1 MATGTSTVAE
11 LFSGQVHRIGD
22 ATAVVH
28 PHGRLS
34 YRQLDDVS
42 TRQARALHRH
52 GVRRGDLVAVYL
64 DNSLDLIVALLAIVK
79 SGASYLPLAVTDP
92 PRRTETLLRAAEPK
106 LVLVHQHGPEW
117 IAELAP
123 MVPMGVE
130 TGDNEPPDDPRL
142 GPAPH
147 DAAYIIHTSGSTGRP
162 KGVVIEH
169 GALATYL
176 RWAVTWYPGLA
187 GLVRVHAAP
196 AFDMAVTSLF
206 GPLVAGGT
214 LDVAPLDDP
223 GETHDTPTFLKVTP
237 AHLPLLRSMFPH
249 CAPTSDLVVGGE
261 ALTGAMLADWRRE
274 NPAATVVNEYGPTE
288 ATVGCCVHRVEPGEA
303 LAPGP
308 VPIGS
313 ATPGTRLYV
322 LDSRLLPVGEGELYI
337 AGPQLARGYLGRP
350 GLTAAAFVAD
360 PLGPPGARMYRSGD
374 RVHRRDDDLLEFA
387 GRVDDQLAV
396 NGFRVEPGEI
406 VDMLTQAAD
415 VDQAAVVALD
425 DRSTGP
431 GLVAYATPAP
441 GATPDVAALRE
452 YLADRLPGHLVP
464 TTIVLLAA
472 FPLTPN
478 GKLDYAALPEPTES
492 TGRQADSSPEPRTP
506 TEHLVCELMAEL
518 LELEQVGVDDDFF
531 ALGGTSLA
539 AARLVTRARRN
550 GVDFTLTD
558 VLSHRTVRRLL
569 DPPFRPAGR

>member
-1 MATGTSTVAE
+1 MTTGTSTVAE

-28 PHGRLS
+28 PRGRLS
-34 YRQLDDVS
+34 YRQLDDVT

-52 GVRRGDLVAVYL
+52 GVRRSDLVAVYL
-64 DNSLDLIVALLAIVK
+64 DNSVELVIALLAIVK
-79 SGASYLPLAVTDP
+79 SGACYLPLAVTDP
-92 PRRTETLLRAAEPK
+92 PRRTEMLLRAAEPK
-106 LVLVHQHGPEW
+106 LVLVHQHGPQW
-117 IAELAP
+117 LTGLAP
-123 MVPMGVE
+123 MVSVQ
-130 TGDNEPPDDPRL
+130 TYDNNDPPGDPRP
-142 GPAPH
+142 GPSPH

-176 RWAVTWYPGLA
+176 RWAVAWYPGLA

-206 GPLVAGGT
+206 GTLVAGGT
-214 LDVAPLDDP
+214 LDIAPLDDP
-223 GETHDTPTFLKVTP
+223 SETHDTPTFLKVTP
-237 AHLPLLRSMFPH
+237 AHLPLLRATFPQ
-249 CAPTSDLVVGGE
+249 CAPTSDLVVGGA

-288 ATVGCCVHRVEPGEA
+288 ATVGCCLHRVLPGDA

-308 VPIGS
+308 VPIGL

-322 LDSRLLPVGEGELYI
+322 LDSRLLPIAEGELYI
-337 AGPQLARGYLGRP
+337 AGQQLARGYLGSP

-360 PLGPPGARMYRSGD
+360 PLGPPGTRMYRSGD
-374 RVHRRDDDLLEFA
+374 RVRRRDDDLLEFT

-396 NGFRVEPGEI
+396 NGFRVEPGEV
-406 VDMLTQAAD
+406 VDMLTRAAE

-425 DRSTGP
+425 D
-431 GLVAYATPAP
+431 GLVAYAIPAP
-441 GATPDVAALRE
+441 GTTPTPATLRE

-464 TTIVLLAA
+464 TTIMLLDA
-472 FPLTPN
+472 FPLTAN
-478 GKLDYAALPEPTES
+478 GKLDYAALPES
-492 TGRQADSSPEPRTP
+492 TGMQADSSPPPRTP

-569 DPPFRPAGR
+569 DPPFRSAGH

>member
-1 MATGTSTVAE
+1 MATGTSTVTE
-11 LFSGQVHRIGD
+11 LFREQVHRIGD

-28 PHGRLS
+28 PRGRLS

-64 DNSLDLIVALLAIVK
+64 DNSVDLVIALLSIVK
-79 SGASYLPLAVTDP
+79 SGAGYLPLAVTDP
-92 PRRTETLLRAAEPK
+92 PPRTEALLRAAGPK
-106 LVLVHQHGPEW
+106 LVLVEQHCPQWMSGLTPS
-117 IAELAP
+117 
-123 MVPMGVE
+123 VPMGVQ
-130 TGDNEPPDDPRL
+130 THDDSPGNAPL

-147 DAAYIIHTSGSTGRP
+147 DAAYVIHTSGSTGRP

-187 GLVRVHAAP
+187 GLVRVHSSP
-196 AFDMAVTSLF
+196 AFDMSVTSLF

-214 LDVAPLDDP
+214 LDIAPLDDP
-223 GETHDTPTFLKVTP
+223 GETHDAPTFLKVTP
-237 AHLPLLRSMFPH
+237 AHLPLLRSTFPH
-249 CAPTSDLVVGGE
+249 CAPTSDLIVGGE

-274 NPAATVVNEYGPTE
+274 HPAAAVVNEYGPTE
-288 ATVGCCVHRVEPGEA
+288 ATVGCCVHRVGPGDA

-308 VPIGS
+308 VPIGL
-313 ATPGTRLYV
+313 ATPGTRLHL
-322 LDSRLLPVGEGELYI
+322 LDSRLLPVDEGELYI
-337 AGPQLARGYLGRP
+337 AGSQLARGYLHSP

-360 PLGPPGARMYRSGD
+360 PLGPPGTRMYRSGD
-374 RVHRRDDDLLEFA
+374 RVRRRDDDLLEFA
-387 GRVDDQLAV
+387 GRVDDQLSI

-406 VDMLTQAAD
+406 ADMLTRAAD
-415 VDQAAVVALD
+415 VDRAAVVARD
-425 DRSTGP
+425 NGSAGTG
-431 GLVAYATPAP
+431 LIAYATPAP
-441 GATPDVAALRE
+441 GATPTAGALRQ

-464 TTIVLLAA
+464 TTIVLLEA

-492 TGRQADSSPEPRTP
+492 AGRQADSSAAPQTP
-506 TEHLVCELMAEL
+506 TEQLVCELMAEL
-518 LELEQVGVDDDFF
+518 LELEEVGVDDDFF

-539 AARLVTRARRN
+539 AARLVTRARRS

-569 DPPFRPAGR
+569 DPHFPARH